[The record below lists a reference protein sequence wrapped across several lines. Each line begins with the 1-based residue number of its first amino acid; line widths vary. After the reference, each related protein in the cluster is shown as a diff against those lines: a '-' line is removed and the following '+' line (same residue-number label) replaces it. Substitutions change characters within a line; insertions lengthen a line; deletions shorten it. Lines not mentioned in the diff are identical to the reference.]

1 MPISSPPAISSRTRF
16 LVVRRQVLLR
26 RRTRPTGM
34 YWISLSIVLTSLKS
48 RFAWSY
54 RFPDAP
60 GTSGSLM
67 PTEPASPWPSARP
80 LRSASPAH
88 RSAALVFFS
97 SSSPPCAC
105 PPGPPL
111 SGRTYSDITKLFQ
124 RLTAHHV
131 GDPFPLFCRKGRK
144 LYFSTFCFDD
154 IGVCNGQIASPP
166 G

>member
-1 MPISSPPAISSRTRF
+1 MTISSPPAISIRTRS
-16 LVVRRQVLLR
+16 LMVRRQVLLR

-48 RFAWSY
+48 RFAWFSHY
-54 RFPDAP
+54 SGAP
-60 GTSGSLM
+60 GTSDSLM
-67 PTEPASPWPSARP
+67 STGPASPWPSARP

-88 RSAALVFFS
+88 RSAALVSFS
-97 SSSPPCAC
+97 LSSPPCTC
-105 PPGPPL
+105 PSGPLL

-131 GDPFPLFCRKGRK
+131 GDPFPLFCRKGQK